1 MEKKHFKIE
10 IDIVD
15 YLENFNRNN
24 FDVEFIEIEL
34 YNENIDRRI
43 ILKNRQTNIFFKSL
57 ENPISFYLFI
67 LNNSNNEEERIDI
80 LLKKGYVINNICIE
94 ISYERDIVENYNI
107 NEESFEQIDLIKF
120 LEKSIVDISSSR
132 TIKFRNINQDLRIS
146 LLPID
151 DDNEKV
157 FRKRVYKDN
166 SYINGIEFNENLL
179 SIKNDSILSS
189 FPKTE
194 LLLNCKDSVIAPK
207 DLDYLNFKIGENLYI
222 SFSNEEIKSNKFL
235 LTKNGDL
242 HITYKSPF
250 FKISNIK
257 GLKLG
262 YLFKIKEKIYF
273 KNEISYQI

>member
-80 LLKKGYVINNICIE
+80 LLKKGYVISNICIE
-94 ISYERDIVENYNI
+94 ISYERDIIENYNI
-107 NEESFEQIDLIKF
+107 NEKSFEQIDLIKF

-132 TIKFRNINQDLRIS
+132 TIKFRNINQNLRIS

-151 DDNEKV
+151 DNNEKV
-157 FRKRVYKDN
+157 FRKQVYKDN

-194 LLLNCKDSVIAPK
+194 LLLNCKDSVMHQR
-207 DLDYLNFKIGENLYI
+207 FR
-222 SFSNEEIKSNKFL
+222 
-235 LTKNGDL
+235 
-242 HITYKSPF
+242 
-250 FKISNIK
+250 
-257 GLKLG
+257 
-262 YLFKIKEKIYF
+262 LFKL
-273 KNEISYQI
+273 

>member
-34 YNENIDRRI
+34 YNENINRKI
-43 ILKNRQTNIFFKSL
+43 ILKNRQTSIFFKSL

-67 LNNSNNEEERIDI
+67 LNNSNDEEERIDI
-80 LLKKGYVINNICIE
+80 LLKKGYVISNICIE

-107 NEESFEQIDLIKF
+107 NEKSFEQIDLIKF

-151 DDNEKV
+151 DNNEKV
-157 FRKRVYKDN
+157 FRKQVYKDN
-166 SYINGIEFNENLL
+166 SYINGIEFNENSL

-194 LLLNCKDSVIAPK
+194 LLLNCKDSIIAPK

-242 HITYKSPF
+242 HITYQSPF
-250 FKISNIK
+250 FKTSNIK

>member
-94 ISYERDIVENYNI
+94 ISYERDIVENYN
-107 NEESFEQIDLIKF
+107 K
-120 LEKSIVDISSSR
+120 
-132 TIKFRNINQDLRIS
+132 
-146 LLPID
+146 
-151 DDNEKV
+151 
-157 FRKRVYKDN
+157 
-166 SYINGIEFNENLL
+166 
-179 SIKNDSILSS
+179 
-189 FPKTE
+189 
-194 LLLNCKDSVIAPK
+194 
-207 DLDYLNFKIGENLYI
+207 
-222 SFSNEEIKSNKFL
+222 
-235 LTKNGDL
+235 
-242 HITYKSPF
+242 
-250 FKISNIK
+250 
-257 GLKLG
+257 
-262 YLFKIKEKIYF
+262 
-273 KNEISYQI
+273 